1 MRAHHR
7 RIARH
12 TGHLVQRPRPVRGV
26 RPAADRPGC
35 RRPGPGPLTPAALPA
50 CPSDGD
56 RLLEPSVSYALG
68 VVLSVTPEI
77 LPRPTPCR
85 GWDLRMLLRHA
96 CESLAAFG
104 EGIEAGRVG
113 LDPAAEDGDLA
124 ADPARAIRERAGQL
138 LDAWTGPGHQRQ
150 VIEIAGCPLAPGVM
164 AAAAA
169 LEVAVHGW
177 DISRACG
184 QRQPIPRALATSL
197 LAIAPLLVPRTGR
210 HPLFAA
216 PVTVP
221 ATAGPSD
228 QLTGFLGRSPGIA
241 PMPGH

>member
-1 MRAHHR
+1 M
-7 RIARH
+7 
-12 TGHLVQRPRPVRGV
+12 TQPV
-26 RPAADRPGC
+26 PAAW
-35 RRPGPGPLTPAALPA
+35 PAEGA
-50 CPSDGD
+50 
-56 RLLEPSVSYALG
+56 RLLEASISYALG
-68 VVLSVTPEI
+68 AVLAAAPEL

-96 CESLAAFG
+96 CESLTAFG
-104 EGIEAGRVG
+104 EGIETGRVS

-124 ADPARAIRERAGQL
+124 ADPARAFRDRAGQL

-150 VIEIAGCPLAPGVM
+150 VIEIAGCPLAASVM

-197 LAIAPLLVPRTGR
+197 LAIAPVLVPRAGR

-228 QLTGFLGRSPGIA
+228 QLAAFLGRA
-241 PMPGH
+241 PRE

>member
-1 MRAHHR
+1 M
-7 RIARH
+7 
-12 TGHLVQRPRPVRGV
+12 
-26 RPAADRPGC
+26 
-35 RRPGPGPLTPAALPA
+35 TPAARATWPA
-50 CPSDGD
+50 AGA
-56 RLLEPSVSYALG
+56 RLLEPSISYALG
-68 VVLSVTPEI
+68 VVPAVTPEL
-77 LPRPTPCR
+77 LPRPTPC
-85 GWDLRMLLRHA
+85 GEWDLRMLLRHA
-96 CESLAAFG
+96 CESLAACG
-104 EGIEAGRVG
+104 EGIETGRVG

-124 ADPARAIRERAGQL
+124 ADPARAFRDRACQL

-150 VIEIAGCPLAPGVM
+150 VVDIAGCPLAASVM

-184 QRQPIPRALATSL
+184 QRQPIPHALAIDL
-197 LAIAPLLVPRTGR
+197 LAIAPVLVPRAGR

-216 PVTVP
+216 PIAVA

-228 QLTGFLGRSPGIA
+228 RLAAFLGRSPGIA